1 MVSVASELKSEREKR
16 KVTLAQIAAETRI
29 SLRYLQSLEEGRYG
43 DLPGGIYNRAFLRAY
58 CESIHLDQREIIRRY
73 EEEVAPHPEKPSKH
87 KPQRLS
93 SGNASFKLS
102 PVVLWSIMLLISV
115 SGVFLSRKWIAE
127 VFSPYVSHAP
137 ASGIRL
143 KPETT
148 PSVLPGAEPST
159 APDSQST
166 EAPDSSPASQTAS
179 AAPGSKAMVS
189 EDQDALLSSKDPE
202 SSLRLELAATETCWI
217 SVDRDGRPA
226 VRKIMEPG
234 EVQYFSAAQK
244 FLVIIGNAG
253 GVHLKINGKPAKQL
267 GESGKVIR
275 LLINDTN
282 IPNLIDQTAG

>member
-1 MVSVASELKSEREKR
+1 MESVGSELKSEREKR
-16 KVTLAQIAAETRI
+16 KITLAQIAAETRI

-73 EEEVAPHPEKPSKH
+73 EEEVAPHPEKPPKH
-87 KPQRLS
+87 RQQLLPS
-93 SGNASFKLS
+93 ANASFKLN
-102 PVVLWSIMLLISV
+102 PVVVWSLMLLISAT
-115 SGVFLSRKWIAE
+115 GVFLSRKWIAE

-137 ASGIRL
+137 A
-143 KPETT
+143 
-148 PSVLPGAEPST
+148 VAPGAEPST
-159 APDSQST
+159 APDSKST
-166 EAPDSSPASQTAS
+166 EAFHSSSASRTAS
-179 AAPGSKAMVS
+179 AVLGPKAMVS
-189 EDQDALLSSKDPE
+189 DSQDASLSSKDPM

-234 EVQYFSAAQK
+234 EVQSFSAAQK
-244 FLVIIGNAG
+244 FFVVVGNAG
-253 GVHLKINGKPAKQL
+253 GVHLKINGKPARQL

-282 IPNLIDQTAG
+282 LPNLIDQTAG

>member
-87 KPQRLS
+87 KPQSLS
-93 SGNASFKLS
+93 SRNASFKLS
-102 PVVLWSIMLLISV
+102 PVVLWSIMLLISA

-137 ASGIRL
+137 ASSIRL
-143 KPETT
+143 KPEMT
-148 PSVLPGAEPST
+148 PSVPPGAAPST
-159 APDSQST
+159 APDLKST
-166 EAPDSSPASQTAS
+166 EAPD
-179 AAPGSKAMVS
+179 
-189 EDQDALLSSKDPE
+189 

-244 FLVIIGNAG
+244 FLVIVGNAG

-267 GESGKVIR
+267 GESGKVIK